1 MSVIELTT
9 FTVRPDRTRAMLDA
23 RPGMVEAFR
32 RDRRGFVSARL
43 VRVSEDTWLDFVEW
57 TDDTAWDAS
66 RAKGANQPE
75 IAAFFATLDTLVSSE
90 RGVRYDDPAGARVR
104 TIAYGPS
111 PSQVGELYLP
121 EGAGPFPVVV
131 LAHGGFW
138 TALYDRRQM
147 TRLADDLVA
156 RGYAVWNVEYRRLGE
171 SGGGWPGTFTDFAAA
186 VDAVATLDP
195 ALDVSRVVLVG
206 HSAGGQ
212 LSAWAAGRSALPTGA
227 PGADPRVT
235 PAAVVS
241 LAGVLDLRGA
251 ADARL
256 GRELAD
262 PDLPAPAGAP
272 VEADPAHVTA
282 VAALAG
288 AGLVPALLGGT
299 PATVP
304 DRYAL
309 ATPAGTGV
317 PLLVVH
323 GDADEIIPAAQARSP
338 YAEETI
344 DVAGA
349 GHFEVI
355 DPANPSWARVVAWLE
370 TKPAG

>member
-9 FTVRPDRTRAMLDA
+9 FTVRPERTQAMLDA

-32 RDRRGFVSARL
+32 RDRRGFVAARL
-43 VRVSEDTWLDFVEW
+43 VRVSADTWLDFVEW

-111 PSQVGELYLP
+111 PSQVGELYRP

-156 RGYAVWNVEYRRLGE
+156 RGFAVWNVEYRRLGE
-171 SGGGWPGTFTDFAAA
+171 PGGGWPGTLTDFAAA

-195 ALDVSRVVLVG
+195 ALDVSKVVLVG

-212 LSAWAAGRSALPTGA
+212 LSAWAAGRSALPASA
-227 PGADPRVT
+227 PGAGPKIT
-235 PAAVVS
+235 PVAVVS
-241 LAGVLDLRGA
+241 LAGLLDLRGA

-272 VEADPAHVTA
+272 VEADPAYVPA

-288 AGLVPALLGGT
+288 DGLVAALLGGT
-299 PATVP
+299 PAAVP
-304 DRYAL
+304 DRYTV
-309 ATPAGTGV
+309 ATPADTGV
-317 PLLVVH
+317 PLLIVH
-323 GDADEIIPAAQARSP
+323 GDADEIVPAAQASSP
-338 YAEETI
+338 YAAETLN
-344 DVAGA
+344 VPGA

-355 DPANPSWARVVAWLE
+355 DPANPSWERVVAWLE
-370 TKPAG
+370 TKLAV

>member
-9 FTVRPDRTRAMLDA
+9 FTIRPERIRAMPDA

-43 VRVSEDTWLDFVEW
+43 VRVAEDTWLDFVER
-57 TDDTAWDAS
+57 TDDSAWDAS
-66 RAKGANQPE
+66 RAKGANHPE
-75 IAAFFATLDTLVSSE
+75 IAAFFATLDILVSSE
-90 RGVRYDDPAGARVR
+90 RCVRYDDPAGARVR

-111 PSQVGELYLP
+111 PSQVGSCTCP
-121 EGAGPFPVVV
+121 RGRPVPGGGARP
-131 LAHGGFW
+131 
-138 TALYDRRQM
+138 RRVPDGAV
-147 TRLADDLVA
+147 RPPPDDPSRRDLVA
-156 RGYAVWNVEYRRLGE
+156 RGYAVGNVEYPRLGE
-171 SGGGWPGTFTDFAAA
+171 PRGRLAGHVHRLRTSRGRRRRSRPGPRRLARGPRRPLRRRPLA
-186 VDAVATLDP
+186 
-195 ALDVSRVVLVG
+195 
-206 HSAGGQ
+206 
-212 LSAWAAGRSALPTGA
+212 AWAGGRSAGA
-227 PGADPRVT
+227 PGASPGIT

-251 ADARL
+251 AEARL

-262 PDLPAPAGAP
+262 PSLPAPAGAP
-272 VEADPAHVTA
+272 VEADPAFGPA

-288 AGLVPALLGGT
+288 DGLVPARLGGT

-309 ATPAGTGV
+309 ATPAGRDI
-317 PLLVVH
+317 PLLAVH

-338 YAEETI
+338 YAQESV

-355 DPANPSWARVVAWLE
+355 DPANPSRARVVAWLE
-370 TKPAG
+370 TEPAG